1 MLKNLPKENL
11 KLNEVEERI
20 IAARLNGM
28 AFCQIHEKDLKTAMD
43 QIIVRG
49 AAMMGCDLPATEF
62 FARLIADEVE
72 QLIIQFGYSK
82 YTLEEILLSM
92 RLNINGGLR
101 WPSGIEIEHIP
112 FSGRTFNAA
121 FLSKTLMNYKTLRTQ
136 LDRKL
141 ENFVDGY

>member
-1 MLKNLPKENL
+1 MPKSNLRL
-11 KLNEVEERI
+11 TEVEDRI
-20 IAARLNGM
+20 VEARLKGA
-28 AFCQIHEKDLKTAMD
+28 AFCQIDEKDLKLAMD

-49 AAMMGCDLPATEF
+49 AAMMGCELPITDF
-62 FARLIADEVE
+62 FADLIADEIE
-72 QLIIQFGYSK
+72 QMILKFGYSK

-101 WPSGIEIEHIP
+101 WPSGIEIEYVP

-121 FLSKTLMNYKTLRTQ
+121 FLSKTLKNYKSMRDL

-141 ENFVDGY
+141 ENFIDGHQ